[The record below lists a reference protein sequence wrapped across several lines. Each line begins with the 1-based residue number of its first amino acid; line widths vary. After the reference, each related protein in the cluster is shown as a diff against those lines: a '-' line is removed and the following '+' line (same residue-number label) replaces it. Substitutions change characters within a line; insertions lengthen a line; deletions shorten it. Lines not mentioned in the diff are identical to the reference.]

1 MKEKFLKFIDKF
13 YGFFEMK
20 SFDPENKKHK
30 RIIQKRVDKML
41 SSPKMVIWIKQ
52 AYWFGKDDVLFVA
65 DMSGQGFTQWKWKDV
80 EEPKKLIQ
88 RGGSQGIEVT

>member
-30 RIIQKRVDKML
+30 RIIQKR
-41 SSPKMVIWIKQ
+41 
-52 AYWFGKDDVLFVA
+52 
-65 DMSGQGFTQWKWKDV
+65 
-80 EEPKKLIQ
+80 
-88 RGGSQGIEVT
+88 SQKTNN

>member
-30 RIIQKRVDKML
+30 RIIQKRAFAEIDY
-41 SSPKMVIWIKQ
+41 IK
-52 AYWFGKDDVLFVA
+52 FKRF
-65 DMSGQGFTQWKWKDV
+65 
-80 EEPKKLIQ
+80 EEIYVKFKGL
-88 RGGSQGIEVT
+88 

>member
-30 RIIQKRVDKML
+30 PIRKNANKNFIKGSLLLKGLSTIEYVTIKIDIAKMNEIKNL
-41 SSPKMVIWIKQ
+41 IWSSKFKSEIFLLI
-52 AYWFGKDDVLFVA
+52 FG
-65 DMSGQGFTQWKWKDV
+65 SG
-80 EEPKKLIQ
+80 E
-88 RGGSQGIEVT
+88 